1 MNTENTQDIFDMDDS
16 AFIEQYGSGDS
27 LVQDFEEVDSN
38 EESTS
43 NFESDEPLDETVD
56 EEDTDEVD
64 GDSEGIEEVSDSID
78 TDDDSIA
85 STEESSTTDAS
96 SESKFN
102 YEDEFKKLIGN
113 PIKGA
118 GKEITLASADEAI
131 KLIQMGMGYHKSM
144 EQLKPTK
151 KLISMLENNDMLD
164 ESKLSYAIDLINKN
178 PQAINRLIAESG
190 IDTDDLDEDESENYK
205 PTDYSVSEE
214 KMAIDS
220 ALKEISDSPSYAKTV
235 NVIAR
240 QWDDASK
247 EIIKKHPETIGI
259 INSHIESGLF
269 DTVSNEVERQR
280 MLGMLPM
287 GMSAIEVYK
296 KVGDMLYAQA
306 QNQTVPNNGQQDDF
320 EQANVK
326 APIKKPSREAVVK
339 RKKATNVSGTN
350 GNSQRQVSSQDVF
363 EMDDAEFLKRF
374 GSGNFY

>member
-1 MNTENTQDIFDMDDS
+1 MNTENTQDIFDMDDAS
-16 AFIEQYGSGDS
+16 FIEQYGSGDS
-27 LVQDFEEVDSN
+27 LVQDFEEVGSTA
-38 EESTS
+38 EPTS
-43 NFESDEPLDETVD
+43 NFESDESMEDEVEDSADET
-56 EEDTDEVD
+56 EE
-64 GDSEGIEEVSDSID
+64 DSEGDTALPDEIDSG
-78 TDDDSIA
+78 DDSTSNGEDDTI
-85 STEESSTTDAS
+85 TDAS
-96 SESKFN
+96 SESTFN

-118 GKEITLASADEAI
+118 GKEITLSSADEAL

-151 KLISMLENNDMLD
+151 KIISMLENNDMLD

-178 PQAINRLIAESG
+178 PQAINKLIAESG
-190 IDTDDLDEDESENYK
+190 IDTDDLDEEESETYK

-214 KMAIDS
+214 RLAVDA
-220 ALKEISDSPSYAKTV
+220 ALQEISDSPSYAKTV

-247 EIIKKHPETIGI
+247 EIIKKNPETIGI
-259 INSHIESGLF
+259 INSHIESGLY

-280 MLGMLPM
+280 MLGMLPA
-287 GMSAIEVYK
+287 GMSNIEVYK

-306 QNQTVPNNGQQDDF
+306 QNQTVPTNGQQDDF

-326 APIKKPSREAVVK
+326 TPIKKPSREAVVK
-339 RKKATNVSGTN
+339 RKKATSVSNTGS
-350 GNSQRQVSSQDVF
+350 NSQRQVSSKDVF

-374 GSGNFY
+374 GSGSFY